1 MKLFKDMKLIPTAV
15 LVVLVLASCA
25 TPAPEPGV
33 ESVTASIDVINSGDS
48 AALLDLSSVPFAFD
62 AEILKRGED
71 VLLLW
76 DRLFDAG
83 FNLSDAEIISID
95 PVNEQ
100 SFSRFYDGFE
110 MQTFFERYLS
120 GRPAIARIGS
130 GESEYLLIVGGS
142 TGSELFGMK
151 GPIR

>member
-15 LVVLVLASCA
+15 LVALVLASCA

-100 SFSRFYDGFE
+100 SFARFYDGFE

-120 GRPAIARIGS
+120 GQPAIARIGS